1 MDKILT
7 IVIAAY
13 NVEKYIEQ
21 TLSSC
26 VLKEEYRDL
35 YEVIIVNDGSKDCTK
50 NIAQSYVERYD
61 NCFKLIDK
69 ENGGYGSAIN
79 AGIAA
84 AQGKYVKLLDGDDWF
99 DCGGLMIFLEKLQ
112 KVDCDMVMTD
122 YNRINIIGGGV
133 WVCCNEMHKN
143 TGVRVDDIPKEQDFF
158 SMHAICY
165 KTEILK
171 ENYIKLTEHCFYTD
185 SEYVLYPMIYIQTV
199 IYFPINLYQY
209 RVGIEGQSVSLTG
222 IREHIKDLETV
233 ISQINIY
240 FDNYGKELPEN
251 VEYRISAL
259 YKNYILGILVQRS
272 SVNMK
277 RKLSEFIYEIRKRY
291 PKRYQFMEN
300 RKIRLI
306 ALSHGALYWFCVWY
320 VRNIEKEKAYL

>member
-26 VLKEEYRDL
+26 VLQEEYRDL

-79 AGIAA
+79 AGIVA

-99 DCGGLMIFLEKLQ
+99 DQDGLMLFLEKLQ
-112 KVDCDMVMTD
+112 KVDCDMIMTD
-122 YNRINIIGGGV
+122 YNRTDIIGGV
-133 WVCCNEMHKN
+133 FVCGNGMRKN
-143 TGVRVDDIPKEQDFF
+143 TIVKVDDIPKEQEFF

-165 KTEILK
+165 KTEVLK
-171 ENYIKLTEHCFYTD
+171 RKCIKLTEHCFYTD
-185 SEYVLYPMIYIQTV
+185 SEYVLYPLIYIQTV

-209 RVGIEGQSVSLTG
+209 RIGVEGQSVSLDG
-222 IREHIKDLETV
+222 IRKHLKDLEKV
-233 ISQINIY
+233 ISQINTY
-240 FDNYGKELPEN
+240 FDNYGKKLPEN
-251 VEYRISAL
+251 VDYRISAL
-259 YKNYILGILVQRS
+259 YKNFILGILVQRPS
-272 SVNMK
+272 IEMRKKLTTFICEIK
-277 RKLSEFIYEIRKRY
+277 RRY
-291 PKRYQFMEN
+291 PKRYQYMRN
-300 RKIRLI
+300 RKIQLI
-306 ALSHGALYWFCVWY
+306 ALSHGLLYWICVGY
-320 VRNIEKEKAYL
+320 MRYIEKEKSYL